1 MAPKKRVSKKTSL
14 VAENNTT
21 ELPVENHEFS
31 NDLDK
36 KEKLSE
42 NEKTEEETNKEFTH
56 VVIRLP
62 ISAEHVE
69 NILLHDDM
77 CNPFEYNPRLT
88 EPTAY
93 SPVNYFMSNN
103 DAFAG
108 NGNETIEKKKKQPLQ
123 SSQSM
128 QPLQSIQ
135 KGQSIRIQPDN
146 GVDIKSDIKNEV
158 KSDKHKSHVCFWCC
172 HSVDHNQF
180 GMPIRYDP
188 IHNSFTF
195 FGIFCSLECSS
206 AYNFSVHMGSDRAW
220 EVQSWIQ
227 IMARNYGI
235 QSIIRPAPSR
245 YTLQMFDGPLTIEEF
260 RKAHKGMSKSVM
272 VNIPPLV
279 NMKPQIET
287 INTSFFTTDSS
298 KDSQETVKKVALR
311 RKASVTDNG
320 KTLESKMNLSY
331 TSMDTLDTLDTTG
344 PLNPTD
350 IQGAT
355 DGIFT
360 NNVGKKGKIDLFCT

>member
-1 MAPKKRVSKKTSL
+1 MAPKKRISKKDS
-14 VAENNTT
+14 VAAENNINNINNINNTADVPLKKC
-21 ELPVENHEFS
+21 ESLNV
-31 NDLDK
+31 LDK
-36 KEKLSE
+36 KEKSSE
-42 NEKTEEETNKEFTH
+42 NDKTEEEINNEFTH
-56 VVIRLP
+56 VVIQLP

-103 DAFAG
+103 DAFVG
-108 NGNETIEKKKKQPLQ
+108 NGNGFGNDNVEKKKRQT
-123 SSQSM
+123 
-128 QPLQSIQ
+128 IQ
-135 KGQSIRIQPDN
+135 KGQPTQNQTETVTYD
-146 GVDIKSDIKNEV
+146 KLDIKNEV
-158 KSDKHKSHVCFWCC
+158 KMDNHKSHVCFWCC
-172 HSVDHNQF
+172 HTVDHHQF

-188 IHNSFTF
+188 IHNNFTF

-206 AYNFSVHMGSDRAW
+206 AYNFSVYMGSDRAW

-235 QSIIRPAPSR
+235 QGIIRPAPSR
-245 YTLQMFDGPLTIEEF
+245 YTLQMFDGPLTIDEF

-287 INTSFFTTDSS
+287 INTSFFTTDNS
-298 KDSQETVKKVALR
+298 KEQQDTIKKATLR

-320 KTLESKMNLSY
+320 KTLESKLNLSY
-331 TSMDTLDTLDTTG
+331 TSLDTIDSLDSLDTFGTIKS
-344 PLNPTD
+344 PNIVD
-350 IQGAT
+350 
-355 DGIFT
+355 T
-360 NNVGKKGKIDLFCT
+360 NSINRIGKIESFRT

>member
-1 MAPKKRVSKKTSL
+1 MAPKKKLSKKVSFTS
-14 VAENNTT
+14 ENNTT
-21 ELPVENHEFS
+21 ELPLENNEYP
-31 NDLDK
+31 NGIDK
-36 KEKLSE
+36 KEKPVE
-42 NEKTEEETNKEFTH
+42 IEKTEEEINEEYTH
-56 VVIRLP
+56 VVIQLP

-77 CNPFEYNPRLT
+77 CNPFEYNPKLSI
-88 EPTAY
+88 PTAY
-93 SPVNYFMSNN
+93 SPVNYFTSNN
-103 DAFAG
+103 DAFMG
-108 NGNETIEKKKKQPLQ
+108 NGIDNAEKKGRQP
-123 SSQSM
+123 
-128 QPLQSIQ
+128 IQ
-135 KGQSIRIQPDN
+135 KIQTDTC
-146 GVDIKSDIKNEV
+146 VDTKTDIKNEV

-172 HSVDHNQF
+172 HTVEHNQF

-220 EVQSWIQ
+220 DVQSWIQ

-235 QSIIRPAPSR
+235 QGIIRPAPSR

-260 RKAHKGMSKSVM
+260 RKAHKGVSKSIM

-287 INTSFFTTDSS
+287 INTSFFTTDNS
-298 KDSQETVKKVALR
+298 KEQNETVKKATLR
-311 RKASVTDNG
+311 RKASATDNG

-331 TSMDTLDTLDTTG
+331 TSLDTLDTLGLLGTINSPNLIDT
-344 PLNPTD
+344 NA
-350 IQGAT
+350 I
-355 DGIFT
+355 
-360 NNVGKKGKIDLFCT
+360 

>member
-1 MAPKKRVSKKTSL
+1 MAPKKKLSKKVSFTS
-14 VAENNTT
+14 ENNTT
-21 ELPVENHEFS
+21 ELPLENNEYP
-31 NDLDK
+31 NGIDK
-36 KEKLSE
+36 KEKPVE
-42 NEKTEEETNKEFTH
+42 IEKTEEEINEEYTH
-56 VVIRLP
+56 VVIQLP

-77 CNPFEYNPRLT
+77 CNPFEYNPKLSI
-88 EPTAY
+88 PTAY
-93 SPVNYFMSNN
+93 SPVNYFTSNN
-103 DAFAG
+103 DAFMG
-108 NGNETIEKKKKQPLQ
+108 NGIDNAEKKGRQP
-123 SSQSM
+123 
-128 QPLQSIQ
+128 IQ
-135 KGQSIRIQPDN
+135 KIQTDAC
-146 GVDIKSDIKNEV
+146 VDTKTDIKNEV

-172 HSVDHNQF
+172 HTVEHNQF

-220 EVQSWIQ
+220 DVQSWIQ

-235 QSIIRPAPSR
+235 QGIIRPAPSR

-260 RKAHKGMSKSVM
+260 RKAHKGVSKSIM

-287 INTSFFTTDSS
+287 INTSFFTTDNS
-298 KDSQETVKKVALR
+298 KEQNETVKKATLR
-311 RKASVTDNG
+311 RKASATDNG

-331 TSMDTLDTLDTTG
+331 TSLDTLDTLGLLGTINSPNLIDT
-344 PLNPTD
+344 NA
-350 IQGAT
+350 I
-355 DGIFT
+355 
-360 NNVGKKGKIDLFCT
+360 